1 MIPLSPAA
9 LVSALNALP
18 PDAVW
23 AMMVVAAFGGVLAML
38 AAFGRAGLYAFVVVA
53 VIAANLQV
61 LKVVPFLLLP
71 GPVAEGTVVFAAT
84 YLATDILAEHEGAA
98 AARKAVWL
106 GFAAH
111 LLMTVL
117 MILAL
122 GYRPLGE
129 AEAGEGLAWA
139 LPFHGHLAALFTPA
153 PALFVA
159 GMTSYLVSQL
169 IDIRLFTA
177 IGAAT
182 GGRALWLRNTAST
195 AISALIDSA
204 LFSTLAFVVFAEHP
218 VPWDVLMRTYI
229 LGTWLVR
236 VGLAV
241 LDTPAMYLAGRLVP
255 RHRRLRR

>member
-1 MIPLSPAA
+1 MIPLSPIA
-9 LVSALNALP
+9 LVSALNAQP

-23 AMMVVAAFGGVLAML
+23 VMMMLAAFGGVLAML
-38 AAFGRAGLYAFVVVA
+38 AAFGRAGLFVFVAVA

-61 LKVVPFLLLP
+61 LKVVPFVMLP

-84 YLATDILAEHEGAA
+84 YLATDILAEHYGAA
-98 AARKAVWL
+98 AARRAVWL

-111 LLMTVL
+111 LMMTVL

-122 GYRPLGE
+122 GYRPLTPE
-129 AEAGEGLAWA
+129 QAGEDLAWA
-139 LPFHGHLAALFTPA
+139 LPFHAHLSALFTPA

-159 GMTSYLVSQL
+159 GMTSYLASQL

-182 GGRALWLRNTAST
+182 QGRALWLRNTAST
-195 AISALIDSA
+195 ALSALIDSA

-218 VPWDVLMRTYI
+218 VPWDVLVRTYI

-241 LDTPAMYLAGRLVP
+241 LDTPAMYLAGSLVP
-255 RHRRLRR
+255 ERRR

>member
-1 MIPLSPAA
+1 MIPLSPAT

-23 AMMVVAAFGGVLAML
+23 AMMVLAAFGGVLAML
-38 AAFGRAGLYAFVVVA
+38 AAFGRAGLFVFVAVA

-61 LKVVPFLLLP
+61 LKVVPFLVLP

-84 YLATDILAEHEGAA
+84 YLATDILAEHYGAR

-111 LLMTVL
+111 LMMTVL

-122 GYRPLGE
+122 GYRPLGTE
-129 AEAGEGLAWA
+129 EAGEGLAWA
-139 LPFHGHLAALFTPA
+139 LPFHAHLSALFTPA

-159 GMTSYLVSQL
+159 GMTSYLASQL

-195 AISALIDSA
+195 ALSALLDSA
-204 LFSTLAFVVFAEHP
+204 LFSSLAFVVFAEHP
-218 VPWDVLMRTYI
+218 VPWDVLLRTYI

-241 LDTPAMYLAGRLVP
+241 LDTPAMYLAGALVP
-255 RHRRLRR
+255 ERRR